1 MTFLLDSDALLQWM
15 ANGRFD
21 RSVRRRVERTRAVV
35 SAVTAYELT
44 FKQSRGRLRLPVSV
58 AEAIDAQSFQSLPIS
73 VPHAER
79 AARLPQH
86 HRDPFDRLLI
96 AQSQLESL
104 TIVSRD
110 EVFDAYDVDVVRF

>member
-15 ANGRFD
+15 VNGRFD
-21 RSVRRRVERTRAVV
+21 RGVRRRIERTRAMV

-58 AEAIDAQSFQSLPIS
+58 AEAIEAQSFQPLSITA
-73 VPHAER
+73 PHAER
-79 AARLPQH
+79 AGRLPQH

-96 AQSQLESL
+96 AQAQIESL

-110 EVFDAYDVDVVRF
+110 EVFDAYEVDVVQF